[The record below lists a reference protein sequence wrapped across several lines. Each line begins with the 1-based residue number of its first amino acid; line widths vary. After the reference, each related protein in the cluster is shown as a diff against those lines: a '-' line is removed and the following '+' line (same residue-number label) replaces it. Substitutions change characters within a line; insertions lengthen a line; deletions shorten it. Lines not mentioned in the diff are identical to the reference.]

1 MFKKISSLHR
11 IIFNALKK
19 EHVSHAKKSKALQ
32 KDYTPTYLIVA
43 KDMQSPHKQ
52 VFEAAVYYLCE
63 IATLKKEF
71 KSNIVEILNAFV
83 QNNKHRS
90 EKAAYIKQMMA
101 EYKLS

>member
-19 EHVSHAKKSKALQ
+19 EHVAYTRKSKVLQ

-71 KSNIVEILNAFV
+71 KSNIVEILSTFI
-83 QNNKHRS
+83 QNNKYKS
-90 EKAAYIKQMMA
+90 ERTSYIKQMMS
-101 EYKLS
+101 EYKLN